1 MNQTDTNSQKK
12 NGDSSVVHNQWN
24 SEKTYQARTDFLMSG
39 GADQVGAIY
48 IDVTQDQLIRI
59 LWDGYEKNTIEH
71 SRQEVYHWLETNIYP
86 YIPDQESRDEFNRE
100 FSRTNLIQ
108 TFQEGR
114 PQLRTRHRFQK
125 GNRVCCYRVNVNMF
139 QNPANGHIE
148 ACATWEDYTRKYVDE
163 QIQDILY
170 QADYKALG
178 LIEMDK
184 QILYIRSNH
193 FEEMKLEDDSVLS
206 YNECVRN
213 MCRQRILGKDQEQF
227 ARCTSLEYLS
237 DNMAMAGEF
246 SFTVRNTAHEVERYT
261 YYWFDEEQRLLLF
274 VVDDMTKASET
285 DALTG
290 ALNRTGFSQKAEEII
305 HNNPDK
311 RFALLY
317 FNIQR
322 FKAIND
328 LFGYDVGDDVLC
340 DAMQALQTCYLK
352 PLAVG
357 RVEADHFTVLTE
369 ADNVELDR
377 LPEVLHGTLY
387 RNDMRIDI
395 YGRCGIYYIPENC
408 RLSVSDMCDRA
419 KLAKTY
425 IANQYV
431 QPYSVFNGD
440 MRKEY
445 EQRSIALIQLEHA
458 LKNDEFHVYYQPIF
472 DVWTRKIVSAEALV
486 RWISRDNEVILPKH
500 FIPALEESGHITKL
514 DLLVNSR
521 VHEFLE
527 KRFHEGKRIV
537 PVTVNL
543 SRMDLMDNNIMDK
556 IRRDIIN
563 SRLPKENFRYEIT
576 ESAYAEI
583 NETGS
588 KFLTELRK
596 YGVKM
601 LVDDF
606 GSGLSS
612 FSTVR
617 DFEFDIIKLDMGFVH
632 RIGRSKKNNN
642 ILISIIE
649 LAHRLGMKVVAE
661 GVETEEQ
668 IEFLRDYGCDFIQ
681 GFYFSKPLPQGEFER
696 LLA

>member
-1 MNQTDTNSQKK
+1 MNQTDMNSQKK
-12 NGDSSVVHNQWN
+12 NNSSSVVHDQWN

-39 GADQVGAIY
+39 GSDQVGALY

-59 LWDGYEKNTIEH
+59 LWDGYERNTIET
-71 SRQEVYHWLETNIYP
+71 SEQEVYRWLEANIYP

-108 TFQEGR
+108 TFQEGK
-114 PQLRTRHRFQK
+114 PQLRTKHRFQK
-125 GNRVCCYRVNVNMF
+125 GNRICCYRVNVNMF

-163 QIQDILY
+163 QIRDILY

-178 LIEMDK
+178 LIELDQ
-184 QILYIRSNH
+184 QILYMRSNH
-193 FEEMKLEDDSVLS
+193 FDEMELADDSVLS
-206 YNECVRN
+206 YNESVQE
-213 MCRQRILGKDQEQF
+213 MCRQRIFEKDREQF
-227 ARCTSLEYLS
+227 ARCTSLDYLS
-237 DNMAMAGEF
+237 DNMSMTGEF
-246 SFTVRNTAHEVERYT
+246 SFTVHNTAHEVERYT
-261 YYWFDEEQRLLLF
+261 YYWFDEKRRLLLF

-290 ALNRTGFSQKAEEII
+290 ALNRAGFSQKAEAII
-305 HNNPDK
+305 ENNPDK
-311 RFALLY
+311 RFAILY

-328 LFGYDVGDDVLC
+328 LFGYEVGDDVLC
-340 DAMQALQTCYLK
+340 DAMNALQTCYLK
-352 PLAVG
+352 PLVVG
-357 RVEADHFTVLTE
+357 RVEADHFTLLTE

-377 LPEVLHGTLY
+377 LPEVLHGILY

-395 YGRCGIYYIPENC
+395 YARCGIYYIPENC
-408 RLSVSDMCDRA
+408 SLSVSDMCDRA

-431 QPYSVFNGD
+431 QPYAVFNGD

-445 EQRSIALIQLEHA
+445 EQRSIALIQLENA
-458 LKNDEFHVYYQPIF
+458 LRNDEFHVYYQPIF

-486 RWISRDNEVILPKH
+486 RWISKDDEVVLPKH
-500 FIPALEESGHITKL
+500 FIPALEDSGHITKL
-514 DLLVNSR
+514 DTLVNSR
-521 VHEFLE
+521 VHEFME

-537 PVTVNL
+537 PVAVNL

-556 IRRDIIN
+556 IRHDVKT
-563 SRLPKENFRYEIT
+563 SKLPKENFRYEIT

-583 NETGS
+583 NETGN

-632 RIGRSKKNNN
+632 KIGKSKKNNN

-681 GFYFSKPLPQGEFER
+681 GFYFSKPLPQEEFER

>member
-1 MNQTDTNSQKK
+1 MNQTDANSQKK
-12 NGDSSVVHNQWN
+12 NKSSSVVHNQWN
-24 SEKTYQARTDFLMSG
+24 SEKTYQARIDFLMSG
-39 GADQVGAIY
+39 GSDQVGALY
-48 IDVTQDQLIRI
+48 IDVTQNQIIRI
-59 LWDGYEKNTIEH
+59 LWDGYERNTIET
-71 SRQEVYHWLETNIYP
+71 SEQEVYRWLEANIYP
-86 YIPDQESRDEFNRE
+86 YIPDQESRDEFHRE

-108 TFQEGR
+108 TFQEGK
-114 PQLRTRHRFQK
+114 PQLRTKHRFRK
-125 GNRVCCYRVNVNMF
+125 ENRICCYRVIVNMF

-148 ACATWEDYTRKYVDE
+148 ACATWEDYTRKHVDE

-178 LIEMDK
+178 LIELDQ
-184 QILYIRSNH
+184 QILYMRSNH
-193 FEEMKLEDDSVLS
+193 FDEMELADGSVLS
-206 YNECVRN
+206 YNECIQK
-213 MCRQRILGKDQEQF
+213 MCEQRIFEKDQEQF
-227 ARCTSLEYLS
+227 ARCTSLDYLS
-237 DNMAMAGEF
+237 DNMSMTGEF
-246 SFTVRNTAHEVERYT
+246 SFTIHNIAHEVERYT
-261 YYWFDEEQRLLLF
+261 YYWFDEKRRLLLF

-305 HNNPDK
+305 ENNSDK
-311 RFALLY
+311 RFAILY

-328 LFGYDVGDDVLC
+328 LFGYEVGDDLLC
-340 DAMQALQTCYLK
+340 DTMNMLQTCYLK
-352 PLAVG
+352 PLVVG

-395 YGRCGIYYIPENC
+395 YARCGIYYIPENC
-408 RLSVSDMCDRA
+408 SLSVSDMCDSA

-431 QPYSVFNGD
+431 QPYAVFNGD

-445 EQRSIALIQLEHA
+445 EQRSMVLIQLENA
-458 LKNDEFHVYYQPIF
+458 LRNDEFHVYYQPIF

-486 RWISRDNEVILPKH
+486 RWISKDDEVVLPKH
-500 FIPALEESGHITKL
+500 FIPALEDSGHITKL
-514 DLLVNSR
+514 DTLVNSR
-521 VHEFLE
+521 VHEFME

-556 IRRDIIN
+556 IRQDVKT
-563 SRLPKENFRYEIT
+563 SKLPKENFRYEIT

-583 NETGS
+583 NETGN

-632 RIGRSKKNNN
+632 KIGRSKKNNN

-668 IEFLRDYGCDFIQ
+668 VEFLRDYGCDFIQ
-681 GFYFSKPLPQGEFER
+681 GFYFSKPLPQEEFER